1 MKTAFM
7 RFLTA
12 LSLAGFTSWAMAVQF
27 SVEDISNR
35 VVTCN
40 SPLLANARPGSCLV
54 VPSGTLWVT
63 ATLDAED
70 QPDVLDNLYFVVQE
84 NGQFFQYRSD
94 ANVAPTERWQ
104 ETSIDGRA
112 GMPPLA
118 PSSQRFPFET
128 TAVGRKIN
136 LGHFSS
142 RKGAKLFVGVRSNN
156 SAEFTRGSV
165 REIHTVR

>member
-1 MKTAFM
+1 MKTVFVRLLA
-7 RFLTA
+7 A

-35 VVTCN
+35 VVTCD
-40 SPLLANARPGSCLV
+40 SPLLVNARPGSCLV

-63 ATLDAED
+63 ATLEAED
-70 QPDVLDNLYFVVQE
+70 QPDVLDNLYFVFQD
-84 NGQFFQYRSD
+84 NGRFFQYRSD

-104 ETSIDGRA
+104 ETSIDGSA

-118 PSSQRFPFET
+118 SSSQRFPFET
-128 TAVGRKIN
+128 TAVGRKVN

-142 RKGAKLFVGVRSNN
+142 RKGAKLFIGVRSNN
-156 SAEFTRGSV
+156 SAEFARGTV
-165 REIHTVR
+165 REIFTVR

>member
-1 MKTAFM
+1 M
-7 RFLTA
+7 RLLAA

-40 SPLLANARPGSCLV
+40 SPLLVNARPGSCLV

-70 QPDVLDNLYFVVQE
+70 QQDVLDNLYFVVQE
-84 NGQFFQYRSD
+84 NGRFFQYRSD

-128 TAVGRKIN
+128 TAVGRKVN

-156 SAEFTRGSV
+156 SVGFTAGTVKELFEV
-165 REIHTVR
+165 R